1 MWPARNASLANAIGR
16 VKILGFLRKVRA
28 IGRVIRR
35 VRRNP
40 NGCVAIEKF
49 TGVPRSIVVPEG
61 AWMSER
67 IYWECPC
74 CDWRVDDCQYLSIVF
89 DPNCPGC
96 GVKKY
101 SDFHQVVEDDQ

>member
-1 MWPARNASLANAIGR
+1 
-16 VKILGFLRKVRA
+16 
-28 IGRVIRR
+28 
-35 VRRNP
+35 
-40 NGCVAIEKF
+40 
-49 TGVPRSIVVPEG
+49 
-61 AWMSER
+61 MSER

-101 SDFHQVVEDDQ
+101 SDFRQVKEMINE